1 VSDVATAIHDGTS
14 ALMLSAETSAG
25 KHPIEAVKVM
35 ARIACETELSLHG
48 KGFPDAWVSDERT
61 TPDIIADAAYHCA
74 RWAGVKALAVA
85 TSSGASARL
94 LSRYRPPVPI
104 YAFCSSESVARQ
116 LSVAYGVTAMLL
128 PSMTSTD
135 QMLHE
140 MERLL
145 LEAGCVNP
153 RENVVFVAGQP
164 VGLRGSTNMLTLHRL
179 SGVRP

>member
-1 VSDVATAIHDGTS
+1 
-14 ALMLSAETSAG
+14 
-25 KHPIEAVKVM
+25 M

-48 KGFPDAWVSDERT
+48 KGFPDPWISDERT

-74 RWAGVKALAVA
+74 RWAGVKALAVG

-104 YAFCSSESVARQ
+104 YAFCSSENVARQ
-116 LSVAYGVTAMLL
+116 LSVAYGVIPMLM
-128 PSMTSTD
+128 SNMTSTD

-153 RENVVFVAGQP
+153 GDNVVFVAGQP
-164 VGLRGSTNMLTLHRL
+164 VGLRGSTNMLTLHRV
-179 SGVRP
+179 SGTRA